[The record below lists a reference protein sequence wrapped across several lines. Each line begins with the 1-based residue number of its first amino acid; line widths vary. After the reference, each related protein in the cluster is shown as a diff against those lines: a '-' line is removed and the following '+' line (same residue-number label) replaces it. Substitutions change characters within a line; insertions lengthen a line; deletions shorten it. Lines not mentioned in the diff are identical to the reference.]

1 MQYFAAFNGCC
12 SSRDTFL
19 KRDLIYRKIFND
31 DKMEQQQRNEKT
43 MQMEEEIARHRYNL
57 DMLKGQRIENE
68 EIKKLANS
76 VVETVNLM
84 SQEMRPQL
92 IRYCKSYMGWKSRH
106 KRELLSEGKIRYI
119 KYPDCNERMDLKN

>member
-1 MQYFAAFNGCC
+1 
-12 SSRDTFL
+12 
-19 KRDLIYRKIFND
+19 
-31 DKMEQQQRNEKT
+31 
-43 MQMEEEIARHRYNL
+43 MEEEIARHRYNL

-84 SQEMRPQL
+84 SQEMKPQL

-106 KRELLSEGKIRYI
+106 KRELLSEGQIRYI